1 MKALRYNKLLGVA
14 MGERSLLIAE
24 VSAGDRPSARFL
36 AEFEFP
42 AGVTL
47 ADADKLGAALGQFL
61 QRQQFTARQVVVG
74 LPAKWLLVKNKEL
87 PPVDA
92 ATAADLLRLGAE
104 TDFSSELKD
113 LVFDYV
119 GEADS
124 KQAQTVLLIATP
136 RRHIE
141 WVEAMCDS
149 AKISPIAIT
158 SSAAVL
164 GALTHG
170 DSAKSTIVLAIAA
183 NGAELI
189 AHQGAHANMLR
200 HLRAPEP
207 AALFNSE
214 LRRVVSSVPTNGSDA
229 GSEMVIWDGAGLDAG
244 RFDQMGLPVRYGD
257 LRSLGV
263 SAPTASSNG
272 AGRKYGAPVALAA
285 AGLGSAVLPMDFLH
299 SRLAPPPVRRVQ
311 RWMVWTGIGVLLLI
325 GTIVGAY
332 WDIKTLGQQKDGLT
346 TQWNAIQP
354 HMKLAQDFVSKVT
367 FAQHWEASDPRYVAC
382 LRDVTDLLPADGQT
396 YVTSLSIREKE
407 QKPDTAA
414 KANAAPVTPDR
425 NLLVS
430 LTGKAPNQERVQQL
444 RDGLLLRGDW
454 FEDVKLIK
462 STLIPGS
469 SRYSAPEFSFTITFT
484 FKAAPLKN

>member
-1 MKALRYNKLLGVA
+1 M
-14 MGERSLLIAE
+14 
-24 VSAGDRPSARFL
+24 
-36 AEFEFP
+36 
-42 AGVTL
+42 TL
-47 ADADKLGAALGQFL
+47 SDAAKLGTALGQFL

-119 GEADS
+119 GEADTE
-124 KQAQTVLLIATP
+124 QAQTVLLIATP

-164 GALTHG
+164 GVLTHG
-170 DSAKSTIVLAIAA
+170 DSAKNTIVLAVAT
-183 NGAELI
+183 NGAELV
-189 AHQGAHANMLR
+189 AHRGAHANMLR

-214 LRRVVSSVPTNGSDA
+214 LRRVVSSLPTNGSDA
-229 GSEMVIWDGAGLDAG
+229 GSEMVVWDGAGLEAG
-244 RFDQMGLPVRYGD
+244 RFDQAGLPVRYGD
-257 LRSLGV
+257 LPSLGV

-272 AGRKYGAPVALAA
+272 AGRKYGAAVALAA
-285 AGLGSAVLPMDFLH
+285 AGLDRAVLPMDFLH

-325 GTIVGAY
+325 AAIVGAY
-332 WDIKTLGQQKDGLT
+332 WDIKNLEQEQGDLT
-346 TQWNAIQP
+346 VQLNAIQP
-354 HMKLAQDFVSKVT
+354 HIKLAQDFVSKVT
-367 FAQHWEASDPRYVAC
+367 FAQRWEASDPRYVAC
-382 LRDVTDLLPADGQT
+382 LRDITELLPADGQT

-407 QKPDTAA
+407 QKPDTLA
-414 KANAAPVTPDR
+414 KPNGPPVAPDR

-444 RDGLLLRGDW
+444 RDGLLLKGDW
-454 FEDVKLIK
+454 FEDVKLMK
-462 STLIPGS
+462 SVQIPGN
-469 SRYSAPEFSFTITFT
+469 SRFAAPEVSFTITCT